1 MSPAPRAPI
10 DADPAR
16 RLVAEE
22 IARLA
27 VAAGLP
33 LPQRDGRLDSVADDL
48 ARHTPAKELPSFEL
62 VSFLLSHYGIVELEP
77 QLLFPRGGP
86 RAERNIV
93 ATAWPGVTA
102 ILKETKRARM
112 GVGVHRGDGELA
124 VVLAFQAQHF
134 ELKPLPRALGP
145 GLVAH
150 LEGRLLEGLRLPRVI
165 VTATDGTVTDLRV
178 RGTAAHFEADLG
190 CRRDRP
196 GAFQMEIAGEGDRG
210 PVVLGLFPIY
220 CGVEPPARSPPL
232 ILDTAG
238 PVEPEEVE
246 RQLLALVNR
255 DRTKQGLWPLRMDRR
270 LTEVA
275 RAYSQE
281 MAETRLVGHQ
291 SPRSGNAG
299 DRLERA
305 RVNVMFVGENVG
317 LAYSAASAHRN
328 FMSSPGHRGNV
339 VDPRMT
345 TIGIG
350 VVRGHPETLA
360 IPLYITEIFA
370 AGLK

>member
-16 RLVAEE
+16 RLVADE

-27 VAAGLP
+27 AAAGLTS
-33 LPQRDGRLDSVADDL
+33 PQRDGRLDGVADDL
-48 ARHTPAKELPSFEL
+48 ARHTPEKAQPSFEL

-77 QLLFPRGGP
+77 QLLFVRGGP
-86 RAERNIV
+86 RAERDMV
-93 ATAWPGVTA
+93 ALVASQVTA
-102 ILKETKRARM
+102 ILKSTKRARL
-112 GVGVHRGDGELA
+112 GVGVHRTDGELA
-124 VVLAFQAQHF
+124 VVLAFQPQHL
-134 ELKPLPRALGP
+134 ELKPLARALAP
-145 GLVAH
+145 GLVGH
-150 LEGRLLEGLRLPRVI
+150 VEGRLLEGLRLPKVI

-178 RGTAAHFEADLG
+178 KGTAAHFEADLG

-196 GAFQMEIAGEGDRG
+196 GAFQMEIAAEGDRG

-220 CGVEPPARSPPL
+220 CAVDPPARSPKVV
-232 ILDTAG
+232 LDTGG
-238 PVEPEEVE
+238 PEEPEEIE
-246 RQLLALVNR
+246 RQILALVNR
-255 DRTKQGLWPLRMDRR
+255 DRARQGLWLLRMDSR

-275 RAYSQE
+275 RAYSRE
-281 MAETRLVGHQ
+281 MAETGLVGHH
-291 SPRSGNAG
+291 SPRSGNVA
-299 DRLERA
+299 DRLKRA

-317 LAYSAASAHRN
+317 LDYSAAAAHRS

-345 TIGIG
+345 AVGIG
-350 VVRGHPETLA
+350 VVRGHPETRT

-370 AGLK
+370 AGLN